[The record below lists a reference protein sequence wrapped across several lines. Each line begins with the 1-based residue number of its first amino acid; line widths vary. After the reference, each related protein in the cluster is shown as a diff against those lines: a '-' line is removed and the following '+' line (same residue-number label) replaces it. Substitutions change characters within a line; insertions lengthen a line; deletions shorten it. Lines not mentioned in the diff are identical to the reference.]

1 MKNFTRSFFVAF
13 ALLVSVLPMAQAK
26 QYCHEPLS
34 QGGNT
39 IYLTCE
45 KLSDTYKMVIEA
57 DVELS
62 GLGGSFVR
70 LNDGNHDL
78 REFLTLSPDN
88 KTATIE
94 FTSTTAP
101 EIYTPLYVMMPGEV
115 NFGMLTDIEWGL
127 CVVDDTEYTITV
139 IQPAEGGTI
148 SADVDKATYGTK
160 VTLTATPNEGLML
173 DQWTVTDAGNNP
185 VSVSRAGT
193 FNMPQ
198 SNVTVTAT
206 FKDYVEIVPA
216 TFYGSYEDAKA
227 VWDWSITRNADQTLS
242 FALAWDQAVEG
253 IVPQVN
259 INNGAFAG
267 MTINGNTAA
276 YTTNNTYEDGET
288 LPIFFYIAYAG
299 GLTRIDVSY
308 IVGSQNMD
316 PNPPDPEDHTEYTI
330 TLIQP
335 AEGGTIA
342 ADRAQ
347 ATYRTKVTLT
357 ATPDEGLVVAE
368 WIVLDAEEHA
378 VPVENGMFSM
388 PKSNV
393 TVTAAFEE
401 APTIEAATFYG
412 YEKQD
417 VAMYNDIYKVTFE
430 YAITRNVNR
439 TLSFELSWSDYIPSV
454 VPQIA
459 LDGATF
465 TAMVNGALMDLRAT
479 YTSTATYEDG
489 ETLPIAFLVAYNEG
503 SVRIDVSYVVGSENE
518 KPEVPDDTENGI
530 DTPSLHGRSGE
541 VSKVIENGQIVI
553 IKNGVRYNAI
563 GAEIR

>member
-1 MKNFTRSFFVAF
+1 MGF
-13 ALLVSVLPMAQAK
+13 AK
-26 QYCHEPLS
+26 QYCDEPLT

-45 KLSDTYKMVIEA
+45 KLSDTYKMVISA

-62 GLGGSFVR
+62 GLGGSFMT
-70 LNDGNHDL
+70 LSDGNHDL
-78 REFLTLSPDN
+78 REFLSMAADMKSMTL
-88 KTATIE
+88 E
-94 FTSTTAP
+94 FTSTADP
-101 EIYTPLYVMMPGEV
+101 DFYTPLYVMMPGEV
-115 NFGMLTDIEWGL
+115 NFGMLTDIEWGM
-127 CVVDDTEYTITV
+127 CVVDDTQYSITV
-139 IQPAEGGTI
+139 NQPAEGGTI
-148 SADVDKATYGTK
+148 SADAATATYGTL
-160 VTLTATPNEGLML
+160 VTLTATPNEGKML
-173 DQWTVTDAGNNP
+173 DQWIVTDADNAP

-259 INNGAFAG
+259 INNGAFVG

-276 YTTNNTYEDGET
+276 YTTNNTYEDGGT
-288 LPIFFYIAYAG
+288 LPLFFYIAYTG

-316 PNPPDPEDHTEYTI
+316 PNPPDPEDDTEYTI
-330 TLIQP
+330 TLVQP

-342 ADRAQ
+342 ADKTT
-347 ATYRTKVTLT
+347 ATYRTKVTLS

-368 WIVLDAEEHA
+368 WIVLDAEEHV
-378 VPVENGMFSM
+378 VPVENGVFSM

-393 TVTAAFEE
+393 TVTATFEE

-439 TLSFELSWSDYIPSV
+439 TLSFELSWSNYIPSV

-459 LDGATF
+459 PDGATF
-465 TAMVNGALMDLRAT
+465 TAMVNGGLMDLRAT
-479 YTSTATYEDG
+479 YTSTAAYEDG

-503 SVRIDVSYVVGSENE
+503 SARIDVSYIVGSENE
-518 KPEVPDDTENGI
+518 KPVVPEDPEEGI
-530 DTPSLHGRSGE
+530 ETLSASLSRGE
-541 VSKVIENGQIVI
+541 KVLRNGQLLIER
-553 IKNGVRYNAI
+553 NGKTYNAL